1 MKKNVGFSMKILQ
14 ITPYFLPHTGG
25 VEQYVFNLSNYLVKQ
40 GHQVDV
46 ITSNSPPG
54 LKTEKMKG
62 ITITRLPCYGELLRN
77 PITPDSLFSIKDFNN
92 FDIIHIHNIYA
103 FSSVFA
109 GIKKSQ
115 IKTPVLLTHHGRLKF
130 GSFFKDTI
138 VHLYEASIGK
148 KIVKNIN
155 CSVALTAVDADFLAS
170 LGMKRDRIQIIPNG
184 IDVSAFENSH
194 AVDTAILRESF
205 GLRNKFVLLYV
216 GEITYRKGIKHLIGA
231 MSEIRNHISDKDI
244 ALLIVGSGPELESMQ
259 GLVKKMNLEKY
270 ISFRGRVPFSELV
283 EYYRI
288 ANVFILPSLSEGM
301 PTAILEALFFNVPV
315 ITSDIP
321 ALKESFSDLA
331 LFVNPEN
338 EREIAE
344 QVLKLVNQRYSDTS
358 NPDTR
363 SYVES
368 HYSWSVLS
376 KKYEKIYQKIHQGNY

>member
-1 MKKNVGFSMKILQ
+1 
-14 ITPYFLPHTGG
+14 
-25 VEQYVFNLSNYLVKQ
+25 
-40 GHQVDV
+40 
-46 ITSNSPPG
+46 
-54 LKTEKMKG
+54 
-62 ITITRLPCYGELLRN
+62 
-77 PITPDSLFSIKDFNN
+77 
-92 FDIIHIHNIYA
+92 
-103 FSSVFA
+103 
-109 GIKKSQ
+109 
-115 IKTPVLLTHHGRLKF
+115 
-130 GSFFKDTI
+130 
-138 VHLYEASIGK
+138 VHFYEAGIGK

-155 CSVALTAVDADFLAS
+155 CSVALTAVDADFLSS

-184 IDVSAFENSH
+184 IDISAFENSH
-194 AVDTAILRESF
+194 AIDTTSLRESF
-205 GLRNKFVLLYV
+205 GLGNKFILLYV

-259 GLVKKMNLEKY
+259 GLVKKMNLGKY

-288 ANVFILPSLSEGM
+288 ANAFILPSLSEGM

-321 ALKESFSDLA
+321 ALRESFSDLA
-331 LFVNPEN
+331 LFINPEN
-338 EREIAE
+338 EREIAD
-344 QVLKLVNQRYSDTS
+344 QVLKLVNQRYQDTS
-358 NPDTR
+358 HPDTR

>member
-1 MKKNVGFSMKILQ
+1 MKILQ

-46 ITSNSPPG
+46 ITSNSPMG

-62 ITITRLPCYGELLRN
+62 ITVTRLPCYGELLRN
-77 PITPDSLFSIKDFNN
+77 PITPDSLFSIKGFNN

-109 GIKKSQ
+109 GIKKSR
-115 IKTPVLLTHHGRLKF
+115 IKKPIVLTHHGNLKF
-130 GSFFKDTI
+130 GSFFKDTV
-138 VHLYEASIGK
+138 VHFYEASIGK
-148 KIVKNIN
+148 KIVKNIH

-170 LGMKRDRIQIIPNG
+170 LGMKRDRIRIIPNG
-184 IDVSAFENSH
+184 IDISAFENSH
-194 AVDTAILRESF
+194 TIDTTTLRESF
-205 GLRNKFVLLYV
+205 GLSNKFVLLYV
-216 GEITYRKGIKHLIGA
+216 GEITYRKGIKQLIGA
-231 MSEIRNHISDKDI
+231 MSEIRNHISDQDI
-244 ALLIVGSGPELESMQ
+244 ALLIVGSGPESESMQ

-288 ANVFILPSLSEGM
+288 ANAFILPSLSEGM

-321 ALKESFSDLA
+321 ALRESFSDLA
-331 LFVNPEN
+331 LFVNPKN

-344 QVLKLVNQRYSDTS
+344 QVLKLVKQGYPESR

-363 SYVES
+363 SYVEA